1 MTMNMILA
9 INMEMI
15 GLSIA
20 IFLGIILVLVIVL
33 LVAKNYLSPSGPVK
47 VTLNGEKEIE
57 VASGGSLLGSLSAEG
72 VFLPSA
78 CGGKG
83 SCGQCRCQVPEGG
96 GEILPTETVH
106 FSRKQIKD
114 NWRLGCQVKV
124 KNNMSV
130 TVPES
135 VLGVKEWECEVI
147 SNRNVATFI
156 KEFKV
161 KLPAGEH
168 MDFVPGSYAQIVIPE
183 YDLNYADFD
192 RSLIGDLYVPAW
204 ENFGLFNLKQKNTE
218 QTIRAYSMANYP
230 DEGDIITLT
239 VRIATPPFK
248 PKDQGPGFMDVP
260 CGIAS
265 TYIFSLKPGDKV
277 IMSGPYGDF
286 HPEFDSKRE
295 MIWVGGGA
303 GMAPLRAQIMH
314 MLKTLKTRDREMH
327 YFYGARA
334 IDEVF
339 FLEDFL
345 ELEKEF
351 PNFHFHL
358 ALDRPDPKADKLG
371 IKYTAGFIA
380 PVMGDT
386 YLKQHEEPEEIEYY
400 LCGPPMMAKTV
411 LDLLDSLGVEKDMI
425 HFDDFG
431 GYFKK

>member
-1 MTMNMILA
+1 MLLA
-9 INMEMI
+9 INMTMI
-15 GLSIA
+15 GISIA
-20 IFLGIILVLVIVL
+20 VFLGIILVMVILL
-33 LVAKNYLSPSGPVK
+33 LVAKRYLSPSGPVK
-47 VTLNGEKEIE
+47 VTLNGEKTME
-57 VASGGSLLGSLSAEG
+57 VASGGTLLGTMAVEG

-83 SCGQCRCQVPEGG
+83 SCGQCRCQVTEGG
-96 GEILPTETVH
+96 GEILPTEAVH

-124 KNNMSV
+124 KGDLSV
-130 TVPES
+130 KVPES

-168 MDFVPGSYAQIVIPE
+168 MDFIPGSYAQIVIPE

-314 MLKTLKTRDREMH
+314 MLKTLNTRDREMH

-431 GYFKK
+431 G